1 MTPPV
6 DLPVALEPLLTGI
19 NQHFQEQGRSWVTL
33 SYAQS
38 LDGSIAARRGSPLV
52 LSGSATLEITHHLR
66 SRHAAILVGIGTL
79 LADDP
84 QLTVRLVPGE
94 DPQPVVLDSQL
105 RFPLD
110 ARLLQTTKSPWIMAS
125 RNASADREFALVQA
139 GARVFRTA
147 AERVN
152 LGEVLAFLA
161 REGIPSVMVEGG
173 ARVITSFL
181 QARLVDLIVLT
192 IAPRFVGG
200 LQGVETLLADHGPRL
215 VEFGVQRYED
225 DLLVWGRPRWALGD

>member
-125 RNASADREFALVQA
+125 RNAPADREF
-139 GARVFRTA
+139 
-147 AERVN
+147 ER
-152 LGEVLAFLA
+152 
-161 REGIPSVMVEGG
+161 P
-173 ARVITSFL
+173 
-181 QARLVDLIVLT
+181 
-192 IAPRFVGG
+192 
-200 LQGVETLLADHGPRL
+200 
-215 VEFGVQRYED
+215 
-225 DLLVWGRPRWALGD
+225 